1 MAHDSEDEAY
11 AYAYNEGHAGSRK
24 GEPYK
29 PNPTTKEGSDFK
41 KIYKQRAE
49 TFEADADFQGQDS
62 CVVCGEWEIPLSEM
76 DGGEE
81 GLTDYF
87 FSCANCNWSWYVAIR
102 TDEHEEGMSV
112 STEPA
117 GWFYGERGACDGCH
131 LCDDDEEYH
140 LKIIEATERKA
151 ETFEADWRD
160 LSRDSS
166 GRWEKSSSDDEM
178 QSYITGA
185 QYRRPSQQT
194 NESNITMMQ
203 LGNLLG
209 KKLGRSNGGHL
220 YISNKHGR
228 GWTKEHDRKRFII
241 DLLSSDD
248 SQSQRKALQLELSRY
263 PDYDP
268 SSRTFAYETDRGHS
282 QSEMQDEALDLDEL
296 TELYH
301 QKKIEAV
308 TESEYITIRDLA
320 SKMNDMT
327 GELLGFAESRNT
339 VIEMLGGHDTTERR
353 EALYSTIEECIMT
366 MNNNDET
373 GYEGD
378 IQVLV
383 DIMRDTGIAP
393 PPNFEEK
400 VMARYQFEN
409 TYAAESQW
417 EAFMDPRST
426 AEEIHEHYIYVG
438 SEWAAQE
445 EAEKFLRFNKPDD
458 EIYRYIVELESDGR
472 WLMSYQQVQHF
483 APLDE
488 SMALGAEGKKILQP
502 TVPAD
507 YNINETFGNNMI
519 LMSEEEH
526 CVICNH
532 YGHMSQDCTHDSL
545 ECKCCPC
552 EENCQIFCTC
562 SASAPH
568 IDFESEDI
576 PDRNSTAY
584 EEWQEK
590 SEYCLHDWQDDKLE
604 IDGKGY
610 KRNYSIIAYC
620 PTCNTTVLI
629 IYIHAEG
636 GKTESIYKYGKRSA
650 IDFYDNS
657 PPVALAGQYDF

>member
-41 KIYKQRAE
+41 KIYKQR
-49 TFEADADFQGQDS
+49 
-62 CVVCGEWEIPLSEM
+62 
-76 DGGEE
+76 
-81 GLTDYF
+81 
-87 FSCANCNWSWYVAIR
+87 
-102 TDEHEEGMSV
+102 
-112 STEPA
+112 
-117 GWFYGERGACDGCH
+117 
-131 LCDDDEEYH
+131 
-140 LKIIEATERKA
+140 A

-488 SMALGAEGKKILQP
+488 SMALGAETDLCENCSNKGATIAGCTCGYMDYLKKEYNLDAESSGKKILQP